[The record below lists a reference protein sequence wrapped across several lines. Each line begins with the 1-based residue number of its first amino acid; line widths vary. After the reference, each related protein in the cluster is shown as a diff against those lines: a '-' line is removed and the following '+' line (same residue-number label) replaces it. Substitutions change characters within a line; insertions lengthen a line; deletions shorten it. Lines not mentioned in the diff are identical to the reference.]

1 MSNYEYALL
10 GLNVAIEPSNL
21 LFCFIGV
28 VFGTLTGVLPGLGP
42 VAAIALLLPLTYHLH
57 PVTAIIM
64 LSGLFYGCMY
74 GGSTTSILVNIPG
87 EAASVV
93 TCLDG
98 YQMARKGRA
107 GVALGMS
114 AFGSFIAGTIGVI
127 ILMLIATPMA
137 KVVLSFG
144 PPEYFALMAFGM
156 TLLIY
161 LAHGSKIKALLMI
174 CFGLFLSTVG
184 IDVLSG
190 TQRFIFGSMDLA
202 DGIGMV
208 PILMGIFG
216 ITEVLVNIEHITK
229 QDIYE
234 TKIRNL
240 LPNLQDWKNSLG
252 AILRGTGIGFFLGLF
267 PGGGAIIASFASYAI
282 EKKISKHPEKFGT
295 GIIEGVAGPE
305 SANNA
310 ATASG
315 YVPLFILGI
324 PVNPVMAMLFSAMLI
339 HGMQPGP
346 LLLQRNPE
354 MFWGTVMSMYIGNVM
369 LLILNLPAIG
379 LWVKLLK
386 IPYQYLFPL
395 ILLFCLIGAYTI
407 NNSATDVFV
416 MLIFGLVG
424 YLMRKFNYEGAPMV
438 LALVLG
444 PMIEQAF
451 RQSLNM
457 SGGSYD
463 IFFQRPVSAV
473 TLIIAVVITVL
484 SALPSRRKL
493 GELPDG

>member
-1 MSNYEYALL
+1 MSNYDYALL
-10 GLNVAIEPSNL
+10 GLHVAIQPYNL
-21 LFCFIGV
+21 LFCFLGV
-28 VFGTLTGVLPGLGP
+28 LFGTLTGVLPGLGP
-42 VAAIALLLPLTYHLH
+42 VAAIALLLPLTYHLE

-114 AFGSFIAGTIGVI
+114 AFGSFIAGTIGVVT
-127 ILMLIATPMA
+127 LMLIATPMS

-144 PPEYFALMAFGM
+144 PPEYFSLMAFGM

-161 LAHGSKIKALLMI
+161 LAHGSKIKAVIMI

-184 IDVLSG
+184 IDVLTG
-190 TQRFIFGSMDLA
+190 KPRFIFGSMDLA

-216 ITEVLVNIEHITK
+216 ITEVLVNIETIIK

-234 TKIRNL
+234 TKIKNL
-240 LPNLQDWKNSLG
+240 LPNLQDWRDSIW

-295 GIIEGVAGPE
+295 GVIEGVAGPE

-310 ATASG
+310 ATSSG

-354 MFWGTVMSMYIGNVM
+354 MFWGTVMSMYIGNVI
-369 LLILNLPAIG
+369 LLILNLPLIG
-379 LWVKLLK
+379 IWVRLLK
-386 IPYQYLFPL
+386 IPYEYLFPL
-395 ILLFCLIGAYTI
+395 ILLFCLIGSYTI

-416 MLIFGLVG
+416 MLVFGMVG

-451 RQSLNM
+451 IQSLNM
-457 SGGSYD
+457 SAGSYQ
-463 IFFQRPVSAV
+463 IFFERPVSAA
-473 TLIIAVVITVL
+473 TLILAFIITTL
-484 SALPSRRKL
+484 SILPSWRRKP
-493 GELPDG
+493 EI

>member
-1 MSNYEYALL
+1 
-10 GLNVAIEPSNL
+10 
-21 LFCFIGV
+21 
-28 VFGTLTGVLPGLGP
+28 
-42 VAAIALLLPLTYHLH
+42 
-57 PVTAIIM
+57 
-64 LSGLFYGCMY
+64 
-74 GGSTTSILVNIPG
+74 
-87 EAASVV
+87 
-93 TCLDG
+93 
-98 YQMARKGRA
+98 
-107 GVALGMS
+107 
-114 AFGSFIAGTIGVI
+114 
-127 ILMLIATPMA
+127 
-137 KVVLSFG
+137 
-144 PPEYFALMAFGM
+144 
-156 TLLIY
+156 
-161 LAHGSKIKALLMI
+161 MI

-216 ITEVLVNIEHITK
+216 ITEVLVNMEHITK

-234 TKIRNL
+234 TKIKNL
-240 LPNLQDWKNSLG
+240 LPNLQDWKNSIG

-282 EKKISKHPEKFGT
+282 EKKISRHPEKFGT

-379 LWVKLLK
+379 LWVRLLK

-416 MLIFGLVG
+416 MLVFGLVG

-463 IFFQRPVSAV
+463 IFLQRPVSAV
-473 TLIIAVVITVL
+473 TLIIAVIITAL
-484 SALPSRRKL
+484 SALPSRRKI
-493 GELPDG
+493 GELNG